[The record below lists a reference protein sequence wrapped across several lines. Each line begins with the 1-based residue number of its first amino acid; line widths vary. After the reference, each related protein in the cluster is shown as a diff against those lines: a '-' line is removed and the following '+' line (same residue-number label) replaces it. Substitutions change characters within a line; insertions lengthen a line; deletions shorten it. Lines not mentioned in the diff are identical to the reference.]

1 MTSFVS
7 TAVKSLVEV
16 LRLKKMFV
24 KLAMKKENVKNP
36 VMINARRF
44 KIGSFG

>member
-16 LRLKKMFV
+16 LRPKKMFV
-24 KLAMKKENVKNP
+24 KLAMKKENVKKSSNDKREK
-36 VMINARRF
+36 V
-44 KIGSFG
+44 

>member
-1 MTSFVS
+1 MISFVS
-7 TAVKSLVEV
+7 IAKRNLVEV
-16 LRLKKMFV
+16 LRPKKMFV